1 MPNLVRLA
9 GMRAMHSVVMVSL
22 WCGSELGVADG
33 IAAQRIGISDSGL
46 GSVHRRIETVSPLSG
61 PPGTAVTLRT
71 GNLPA
76 VTPLRIGVGAVRF
89 GFEEV
94 AQVMTD
100 LQGAIDLTVDVP
112 AWAARDR
119 AHVFIVFD
127 FYFVPIALSSPFH
140 VTGPDG
146 TVSRRG
152 RVHEDGDCLT
162 LLGDDG
168 ISYALAGD
176 LSAAASGVP
185 VTVEGTVGPAT
196 RCAATLIQVI
206 RTSPGGD

>member
-1 MPNLVRLA
+1 MPNLMRLA
-9 GMRAMHSVVMVSL
+9 GLRAMHSVVIVSL
-22 WCGSELGVADG
+22 WCASELGVAEG
-33 IAAQRIGISDSGL
+33 VAAQRIGISDSGL
-46 GSVHRRIETVSPLSG
+46 GSVHRRIETVSPLTG
-61 PPGTAVTLRT
+61 PPGTVVTLRT
-71 GNLPA
+71 DNLPA

-100 LQGAIDLTVDVP
+100 LQGTIDLTVDVP

-146 TVSRRG
+146 TVLRRG
-152 RVHEDGDCLT
+152 QVREDGDCLT

-168 ISYALAGD
+168 ISYTLVGEISTVARGT
-176 LSAAASGVP
+176 P

-196 RCAATLIQVI
+196 SCAETAIQVV

>member
-1 MPNLVRLA
+1 MPHFMRLA
-9 GMRAMHSVVMVSL
+9 LLRVAQVVTIVSL
-22 WCGSELGVADG
+22 WCASELCVAGG
-33 IAAQRIGISDSGL
+33 IAAQRIGVSDSGL
-46 GSVHRRIETVSPLSG
+46 GSVKGRIEALSPLSG
-61 PPGTAVTLRT
+61 PPGTVVTLRT
-71 GNLPA
+71 GSLPA

-100 LQGAIDLTVDVP
+100 MQGRIDLTVEVP
-112 AWAARDR
+112 AWAERDR

-127 FYFVPIALSSPFH
+127 FYFVPIALSRAFH

-146 TVSRRG
+146 TVWRRG
-152 RVHEDGDCLT
+152 QVREDGDCLT

-176 LSAAASGVP
+176 LSTVVSGAP
-185 VTVEGTVGPAT
+185 LTVEGTVGPAT
-196 RCAATLIQVI
+196 SCAETAI
-206 RTSPGGD
+206 RVVRTRPGGR